1 MGGIF
6 GKMFDTRTKEDKQRD
21 FENYSNRIFPYGEVQ
36 KDKVFDILDELL
48 PKQNKKYLRMH
59 YILLKDEM
67 LQEESI
73 TFAEANKKI
82 AKKTLLK
89 TNSSINSLVKA
100 LLEVDLAMDD
110 KLEYP
115 NIEDIKERAKESI

>member
-6 GKMFDTRTKEDKQRD
+6 GKLFDTRTKEDKQRD
-21 FENYSNRIFPYGEVQ
+21 FENYSNRIFPYGEEQ
-36 KDKVFDILDELL
+36 KDKVFGILDELL
-48 PKQNKKYLRMH
+48 PKQNKKYVRMH

-67 LQEESI
+67 IQEELV
-73 TFAEANKKI
+73 TFAKADEKI

-89 TNSSINSLVKA
+89 TNPSINSLIKA
-100 LLEVDLAMDD
+100 LLEVDLEIND

-115 NIEDIKERAKESI
+115 NIEVIKERAKESI